1 MGVTIDLNAIRENK
15 RRIEALG
22 RPVFAVVKNNAY
34 NLGMEPVVTTLYDE
48 GVRHFMVTTIEEAI
62 EVRTHAASARV
73 LVMNPVYTWQHV
85 HAHDFDVA
93 IGSYEW
99 LVSQREHLDGVR
111 LHLKLDVGMN
121 RFGAKTFEEALQIVA
136 FCQNEGLDLVGLCTH
151 FPLADADNAEVEHSV
166 QVERFADWSRRLM
179 ERHTFELI
187 HAANSAATLQ
197 DDARLHHCT
206 HVRVGIFLYG
216 YSSVEP
222 VEWLVPAFYWETEVV
237 AVHDIEA
244 GAHVGY
250 GTGYTAE
257 TKERIAVLPVGYGDG
272 LMRARR
278 HLPVHIEG
286 KAYPF
291 VSNIFMSHSF
301 IKVDDDVQIG
311 DRVTLYGV
319 ETKIDDVTRVGY
331 ANNSEQLCAR
341 SWRVPHRFEGG
352 IVCTPPINQN
362 V

>member
-34 NLGMEPVVTTLYDE
+34 NLGMEPVVTTLYEE
-48 GVRHFMVTTIEEAI
+48 GVRHFMVTTLDEAT
-62 EVRTHAASARV
+62 EVRAYAKDARV
-73 LVMNPVYTWQHV
+73 LVMNPVYEWKTV
-85 HAHDFDVA
+85 RAKDLDVA
-93 IGSYEW
+93 IGSYDW
-99 LVSQREHLDGVR
+99 LVSERDQLDGVR

-121 RFGAKTFEEALQIVA
+121 RFGAKTFEEALNIVA
-136 FCQNEGLDLVGLCTH
+136 FCQDEGLDLVGLCTH

-166 QVERFADWSRRLM
+166 HVQRFADWSIRLM
-179 ERHTFELI
+179 ERHVFDII

-197 DDARLHHCT
+197 NDPRLHHCT

-222 VEWLVPAFYWETEVV
+222 VEWLVPAFHWETEVI

-250 GTGYTAE
+250 GTGYVAE
-257 TKERIAVLPVGYGDG
+257 TRERIAVLPVGYGDG

-278 HLPVHIEG
+278 FLPVHIDG
-286 KAYPF
+286 KAFPF

-301 IKVDDDVQIG
+301 IKVDETVQVG
-311 DRVTLYGV
+311 DRVMLYGE
-319 ETKIDDVTRVGY
+319 ETKIDDVTRIGY

-352 IVCTPPINQN
+352 IVCTPPTNQS

>member
-34 NLGMEPVVTTLYDE
+34 NLGMEPVVTTLYAE
-48 GVRHFMVTTIEEAI
+48 GVRHFMVTTLDEGS
-62 EVRTHAASARV
+62 EVRVHAPEANV
-73 LVMNPVYTWQHV
+73 LVMNPVYEWSAV
-85 HAHDFDVA
+85 HRDGLDVA
-93 IGSYEW
+93 IGSYDW
-99 LVSQREHLDGVR
+99 LVSQRHELDGVR

-121 RFGAKTFEEALQIVA
+121 RFGAKTFEEALAILA
-136 FCQNEGLDLVGLCTH
+136 FCQDEKLDLVGLCTH
-151 FPLADADNAEVEHSV
+151 FPLADADNAEIEHSV
-166 QVERFADWSRRLM
+166 HVERFADWSTRLI
-179 ERHTFELI
+179 ERHSFEVV

-197 DDARLHHCT
+197 ADPRLGHCT

-216 YSSVEP
+216 YSSVEA
-222 VEWLVPAFYWETEVV
+222 VDWLVPAFYWETEVV

-250 GTGYTAE
+250 GTGYTAPS
-257 TKERIAVLPVGYGDG
+257 KERIAVLSVGYGDG

-278 HLPVHIEG
+278 HLPVHING
-286 KAYPF
+286 RAFPF

-301 IKVDDDVQIG
+301 LRVDETVQIG
-311 DRVTLYGV
+311 DRVELYGN
-319 ETKIDDVTRVGY
+319 ETKIDDVTRTGH

-352 IVCTPPINQN
+352 ILCTPATNPF

>member
-1 MGVTIDLNAIRENK
+1 MGVTIDLQAIRENK

-34 NLGMEPVVTTLYDE
+34 NLGMEQVVTTLYDE
-48 GVRHFMVTTIEEAI
+48 GVRQFMVTTLDEAV
-62 EVRTHAASARV
+62 EVRAHASDAHV
-73 LVMNPVYTWQHV
+73 LVMNPVYEWEAV
-85 HAHDFDVA
+85 HTHGLDVA
-93 IGSYEW
+93 IGSYDW
-99 LVSQREHLDGVR
+99 LVSAREHLDGVR

-121 RFGAKTFEEALQIVA
+121 RFGAKTFDEALQILA
-136 FCQNEGLDLVGLCTH
+136 FCQNEGLHLVGLCTH
-151 FPLADADNAEVEHSV
+151 FPLADADNAEIEHSIQV
-166 QVERFADWSRRLM
+166 QRFSDWATRLM
-179 ERHTFELI
+179 ERHTFEVI

-197 DDARLHHCT
+197 GDARLAFCT

-222 VEWLVPAFYWETEVV
+222 VEWLVPAFFWETEVV
-237 AVHDIEA
+237 AVHEIEA

-257 TKERIAVLPVGYGDG
+257 RNERIAVLPVGYGDG

-278 HLPVHIEG
+278 QLPAHIEG

-301 IKVDDDVQIG
+301 LRVDASVQIG
-311 DRVTLYGV
+311 DRVELYGHL
-319 ETKIDDVTRVGY
+319 TKIDDITRTGF

-352 IVCTPPINQN
+352 NVCIPQHNQN
-362 V
+362 A

>member
-34 NLGMEPVVTTLYDE
+34 NLGMEPVVTTLYEE
-48 GVRHFMVTTIEEAI
+48 GVRHFMVTTLDEAR
-62 EVRTHAASARV
+62 EVRTSAPEARV
-73 LVMNPVYTWQHV
+73 LVMNPVYEWTNV
-85 HAHDFDVA
+85 HRDGLDVA
-93 IGSYEW
+93 ISSYDW
-99 LVSQREHLDGVR
+99 LVSQRDQLNGVR

-121 RFGAKTFEEALQIVA
+121 RFGAKTFKEALAIVA
-136 FCQNEGLDLVGLCTH
+136 FCQDEGLDLVGLCTH
-151 FPLADADNAEVEHSV
+151 FPLADADNAEIEHSV
-166 QVERFADWSRRLM
+166 HVERFADWSSRLI
-179 ERHTFELI
+179 ERHSFEI
-187 HAANSAATLQ
+187 VHAANSAATLQ
-197 DDARLHHCT
+197 ADSRLGHCT

-222 VEWLVPAFYWETEVV
+222 VDWLVPAFRWETEVV

-257 TKERIAVLPVGYGDG
+257 TNERIAVLSVGYGDG

-278 HLPVHIEG
+278 FLPAHIEG
-286 KAYPF
+286 RAYPF
-291 VSNIFMSHSF
+291 ISNIFMSHSF
-301 IKVDDDVQIG
+301 LRVDDTVQVG
-311 DRVTLYGV
+311 DRVELYGHL
-319 ETKIDDVTRVGY
+319 TKIDDVTRTGH

-352 IVCTPPINQN
+352 NVCTPPTNQF